1 MRNLGTIVLGACL
14 ALMAC
19 QVLAAP
25 PSAAVSWSAPTA
37 NTDGSAIPAGALTYN
52 LYQGLTG
59 AEVKVQSALTAAATT
74 VTAGLTAGTSQCFT
88 VTAVE
93 AGVESAPSAE
103 TCALIPKPVPGV
115 PTQITVVIH

>member
-1 MRNLGTIVLGACL
+1 MRNLGTMVLGACL
-14 ALMAC
+14 MLFATLAC
-19 QVLAAP
+19 AAP
-25 PSAAVSWSAPTA
+25 PSAAVSWTAPTT
-37 NTDGSAIPAGALTYN
+37 NTDGSAIPAGSLTYN

-59 AEVKVQSALTAAATT
+59 AEVKVQSALTAASTT
-74 VTAGLTAGTSQCFT
+74 VTTGLTAGTNQCFT

-93 AGVESAPSAE
+93 AGVESGPSAE